1 MAYTYDELKHKKV
14 EELREI
20 AKGLQHDAVQGY
32 TQMNKE
38 HLLPALCQALGID
51 THAHAHRQVAELDK
65 GGLKKR
71 IRELKS
77 ARDKALASHDHQ
89 QLKQVRRE
97 IHRLN
102 RRIRAA
108 SV

>member
-1 MAYTYDELKHKKV
+1 MAHSYEDLKKKTIDEL
-14 EELREI
+14 RDI
-20 AKGLQHDAVQGY
+20 AKGIEHEAVKGY

-38 HLLPALCQALGID
+38 HLLPAVCKALGID
-51 THAHAHRQVAELDK
+51 THGHHHVVVGID
-65 GGLKKR
+65 
-71 IRELKS
+71 KS
-77 ARDKALASHDHQ
+77 AVKAKLRQLKAERAKALEAHDHR
-89 QLKQVRRE
+89 QLKQIRRH

>member
-20 AKGLQHDAVQGY
+20 AKGLQHDAVRGY

-38 HLLPALCQALGID
+38 HLLPALCHALGID
-51 THAHAHRQVAELDK
+51 THAHHEVVALDK

-77 ARDKALASHDHQ
+77 ERDAALAAHDHQ
-89 QLKQVRRE
+89 RLKQIRRE
-97 IHRLN
+97 LHRCN